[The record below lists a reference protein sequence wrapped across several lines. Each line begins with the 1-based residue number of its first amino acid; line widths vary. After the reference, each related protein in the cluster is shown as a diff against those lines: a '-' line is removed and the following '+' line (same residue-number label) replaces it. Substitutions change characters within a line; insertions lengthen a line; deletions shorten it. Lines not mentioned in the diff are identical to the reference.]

1 MIENKAEEESIA
13 TEEPSVPV
21 ESDVK
26 DDRNLN
32 DADESLK
39 CKSKKMMTM
48 ISLLYQMKKQQRL
61 QIYLGCVKQGNFVQ
75 SRGNKNY

>member
-32 DADESLK
+32 DADESW
-39 CKSKKMMTM
+39 
-48 ISLLYQMKKQQRL
+48 IMK
-61 QIYLGCVKQGNFVQ
+61 VK
-75 SRGNKNY
+75 R